1 MRQLILVLLLATL
14 VLPAAEPVSEP
25 AVIRVVSYNIRV
37 GGMGMDGK
45 RDLARTAGVLR
56 ALKPDIVLLQEVDLN
71 ARRSGKVDV
80 PKVLADA
87 LGMRPYFAEAMPF
100 QGGSYGCALLSR
112 LPAGQGEPRVL
123 RFVGGSEPRV
133 ALAVPLR
140 AGPGGTEFLAVS
152 THLDFR
158 SAKEVEPHARQ
169 LAEFL
174 AADPR
179 PSILGG
185 DFNFEPGSTVLA
197 ALDARLARIPFAG
210 DGATFPADKPTAP
223 IDHFYVHPAARFQ
236 ARECRVIPE
245 GVVSDHRPILLEVAL
260 KP

>member
-1 MRQLILVLLLATL
+1 MRQLILALLAL
-14 VLPAAEPVSEP
+14 AAALPAAEP
-25 AVIRVVSYNIRV
+25 AVIRVASYNIRV

-56 ALKPDIVLLQEVDLN
+56 ALKPDVVLLQEVDLN
-71 ARRSGKVDV
+71 ARRSGRVDV

-112 LPAGQGEPRVL
+112 LPAGQGEPRIL

-140 AGPGGTEFLAVS
+140 AGPGGPEFLAVS

-179 PSILGG
+179 PSVLGG
-185 DFNFEPGSTVLA
+185 DFNFEPGSPVIA

-210 DGATFPADKPTAP
+210 DAATFPADKPGKR
-223 IDHFYVHPAARFQ
+223 IDHFFVHPAARFR
-236 ARECRVIPE
+236 ARECRVIAE
-245 GVVSDHRPILLEVAL
+245 TVASDHRPLVLEVVLA
-260 KP
+260 P

>member
-1 MRQLILVLLLATL
+1 MRQLILALLAL
-14 VLPAAEPVSEP
+14 AAALPAAEP
-25 AVIRVVSYNIRV
+25 AVIRVASYNIRV

-56 ALKPDIVLLQEVDLN
+56 ALKPDVVLLQEVDLN

-80 PKVLADA
+80 PRVLADA

-112 LPAGQGEPRVL
+112 LPAGQGEPRIL

-140 AGPGGTEFLAVS
+140 AGPGGPEFLAVS

-179 PSILGG
+179 PSVLGG
-185 DFNFEPGSTVLA
+185 DFNFEPGSPVIA
-197 ALDARLARIPFAG
+197 ALDARLARVPFAG
-210 DGATFPADKPTAP
+210 DPATYPADKPAKR
-223 IDHFYVHPAARFQ
+223 IDHFYVHPDARFQ
-236 ARECRVIPE
+236 ARECRVIAE
-245 GVVSDHRPILLEVAL
+245 AVASDHRPLLLEVVLA
-260 KP
+260 P

>member
-1 MRQLILVLLLATL
+1 MRQLILAFLAL
-14 VLPAAEPVSEP
+14 SAALPAAEP
-25 AVIRVVSYNIRV
+25 AVIRVASYNIRV

-56 ALKPDIVLLQEVDLN
+56 ALRPDVVLLQEVDLN

-100 QGGSYGCALLSR
+100 QGGSYGCAVLTS
-112 LPAGQGEPRVL
+112 LPAGQGGAVVL
-123 RFVGGSEPRV
+123 RFTGGSEPRV
-133 ALAVPLR
+133 ALAVPLL

-158 SAKEVEPHARQ
+158 SAQEVEPHARR

-174 AADPR
+174 SGEPR
-179 PSILGG
+179 PSVLGG
-185 DFNFEPGSTVLA
+185 DFNFEPGSPVIA
-197 ALDARLARIPFAG
+197 ALDRRLSRIPFAG
-210 DGATFPADKPTAP
+210 DSATYPADKPAKR
-223 IDHFYVHPAARFQ
+223 IDHFYVHPAARLR
-236 ARECRVIPE
+236 ARECRVVAE
-245 GVVSDHRPILLEVAL
+245 AAASDHRPILLEVELLPASR
-260 KP
+260 

>member
-1 MRQLILVLLLATL
+1 MRQLILALLAL
-14 VLPAAEPVSEP
+14 AAALPAAEP
-25 AVIRVVSYNIRV
+25 AVIRVASYNIRV
-37 GGMGMDGK
+37 GGMGLDGK

-56 ALKPDIVLLQEVDLN
+56 ALNPDVVLLQEVDLN

-87 LGMRPYFAEAMPF
+87 LGMRPHFAEAMPF
-100 QGGSYGCALLSR
+100 QGGSYGCALLTR
-112 LPAGQGEPRVL
+112 LPAGQGEPRSL

-140 AGPGGTEFLAVS
+140 AGPGGPEFLAVS

-169 LAEFL
+169 LSEFL

-210 DGATFPADKPTAP
+210 DAATFPADKPGKR
-223 IDHFYVHPAARFQ
+223 IDHFYVHPPARFHVR
-236 ARECRVIPE
+236 ACRVVPE
-245 GVVSDHRPILLEVAL
+245 AVASDHRPILLEVVVA
-260 KP
+260 P

>member
-1 MRQLILVLLLATL
+1 MRQLILALLAL
-14 VLPAAEPVSEP
+14 AAALPAAEP
-25 AVIRVVSYNIRV
+25 AVVRVASYNIRV

-56 ALKPDIVLLQEVDLN
+56 ALRPDVVLLQEVDLN
-71 ARRSGKVDV
+71 ARRSGQVDV
-80 PKVLADA
+80 PKALADA

-100 QGGSYGCALLSR
+100 QGGSYGCALLTR
-112 LPAGQGEPRVL
+112 LPEGQGGAATL

-140 AGPGGTEFLAVS
+140 AGPGGPEFLAVS

-174 AADPR
+174 AGEPR
-179 PSILGG
+179 PSVLGG
-185 DFNFEPGSTVLA
+185 DFNFEPGSPVVA
-197 ALDARLARIPFAG
+197 ALDARLARVPFVGPAE
-210 DGATFPADKPTAP
+210 TYPADQPGKR
-223 IDHFYVHPAARFQ
+223 IDHFYVHPAARFRP
-236 ARECRVIPE
+236 RECRVVPE
-245 GVVSDHRPILLEVAL
+245 AVASDHRPILLEVELLPASR
-260 KP
+260 

>member
-1 MRQLILVLLLATL
+1 MRQLILALLAL
-14 VLPAAEPVSEP
+14 AAALPAAEP
-25 AVIRVVSYNIRV
+25 AVIRVASYNIRV

-56 ALKPDIVLLQEVDLN
+56 ALKPDVVLLQEVDLN
-71 ARRSGKVDV
+71 ARRSGRVDV

-100 QGGSYGCALLSR
+100 QGGSYGCALLTR
-112 LPAGQGEPRVL
+112 LPAGQGEHRVL
-123 RFVGGSEPRV
+123 RFLGGSEPRV

-140 AGPGGTEFLAVS
+140 AGPGGSEFLAVS

-174 AADPR
+174 AGDPR
-179 PSILGG
+179 PSVLGG
-185 DFNFEPGSTVLA
+185 DFNFEPGSPVIA

-210 DGATFPADKPTAP
+210 EAATYPADKPDKR

-236 ARECRVIPE
+236 ARECRVIAE
-245 GVVSDHRPILLEVAL
+245 AVASDHRPLLLEVVLA
-260 KP
+260 P

>member
-1 MRQLILVLLLATL
+1 MPLLILALLAVA
-14 VLPAAEPVSEP
+14 VLPAAEP
-25 AVIRVVSYNIRV
+25 AVIRVASYNIRV

-71 ARRSGKVDV
+71 AKRSGKVDV

-87 LGMRPYFAEAMPF
+87 LGMRSYFGEAMPF
-100 QGGSYGCALLSR
+100 QGGSYGCAVLTR
-112 LPAGQGEPRVL
+112 LPAGQGGVATL
-123 RFVGGSEPRV
+123 RFTGGSEPRV

-140 AGPGGTEFLAVS
+140 VSEGGPEFLAVS

-169 LAEFL
+169 LADFL

-179 PSILGG
+179 PSVLGG
-185 DFNFEPGSTVLA
+185 DFNFEPGSPVIA
-197 ALDARLARIPFAG
+197 ALDARLRRVPFSG
-210 DGATFPADKPTAP
+210 PDATFPSDKPSKR
-223 IDHFYVHPAARFQ
+223 IDHFFVHPAARFDI
-236 ARECRVIPE
+236 RECRVVPE
-245 GVVSDHRPILLEVAL
+245 PVASDHAPILLEVA
-260 KP
+260 PRP